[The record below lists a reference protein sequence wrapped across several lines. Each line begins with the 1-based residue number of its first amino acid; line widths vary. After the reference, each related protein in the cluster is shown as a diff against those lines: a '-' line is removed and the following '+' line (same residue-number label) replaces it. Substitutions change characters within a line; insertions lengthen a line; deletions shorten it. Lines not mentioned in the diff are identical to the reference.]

1 VLPSR
6 AISGGVVPG
15 RQAGSCCLWS
25 SHATARTVSSVV
37 YLIVGIVIG
46 FIAGNWVGG
55 WRAIM
60 AVSRI
65 AHRDLMGR
73 AGLRRR

>member
-1 VLPSR
+1 
-6 AISGGVVPG
+6 
-15 RQAGSCCLWS
+15 
-25 SHATARTVSSVV
+25 VV

>member
-1 VLPSR
+1 VLY
-6 AISGGVVPG
+6 II
-15 RQAGSCCLWS
+15 CL
-25 SHATARTVSSVV
+25 
-37 YLIVGIVIG
+37 VIG
-46 FIAGNWVGG
+46 FFVGNWVGG